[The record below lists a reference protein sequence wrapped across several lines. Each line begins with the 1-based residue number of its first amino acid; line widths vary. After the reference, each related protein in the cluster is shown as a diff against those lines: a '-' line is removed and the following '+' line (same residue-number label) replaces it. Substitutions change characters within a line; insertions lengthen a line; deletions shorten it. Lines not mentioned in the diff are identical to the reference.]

1 MPPSSDY
8 TDMQHQQFHDPY
20 SPSEL
25 QLVNSAESYPSP
37 SHISPSSAA
46 DDLPPPKK
54 PGRGR
59 RRDDSLPYNRARDV
73 QRAFRARR
81 AAHLSDLEQ
90 RVQVLE
96 EENANL
102 REALRLPPSDR
113 PPIGTGPTGRGRL
126 LKGNTRESQSSSG
139 TVPDHES
146 PPIAASTSTSTSEPS
161 PPPSPSVPVSANGN
175 WMAIDSY
182 PRTTGPP
189 TSRMD
194 GLTAPA
200 SEREF
205 VLRPFEASSHSR
217 EPFHDSPV
225 ALGRGTIPP
234 TLRTQGETFDSRSS
248 TEHIGQAPSFHMQD
262 TRAMAMARP
271 DRPSD
276 SPMAPLPSVHRAASS
291 EGLLY
296 GTKTHSQP
304 SQSGFPQLHGAP
316 DYENLYIKREQPDPF
331 AAAASATSEAGGYVH
346 RRAHAETSWPGER
359 HQAYPATA
367 QPSSYPPGHAAIPRS
382 DPHFERWSNSAWP
395 APSRPDAVPYQSSL
409 SQFASQLEKK
419 VRAEAGEHDPAWEAA
434 QLGNVGTL
442 VWRVEKFSIKPW
454 PKQRYGEFF
463 SGDSYIVLHTY
474 KKDPN
479 SDTLSYDLHFWLG
492 DDTTLDEA
500 GTAAYK
506 TAELDDVLHGT
517 PVQYREV
524 MGHESTRFRSH
535 FKRFVVLNGGVSTGF
550 HHVEEPP
557 IDETPRLYRVHAET
571 APSAGASP
579 VKSPILVRQVN
590 LKLPNPIESGDV
602 YILDK
607 GSEVWQLNTVG
618 SVGREKFKAAEFS
631 KSLADHPDRKGRC
644 ELQVF
649 DQGSA
654 GASKFFAALG
664 LEPLSSTA
672 QPSEGVAASPHQP
685 PKLYRLS
692 DASGAVLALAPVKPL
707 NGTSPSKQDLSP
719 ADLFFLDCTSFQIPV
734 LYVWIGSQSSSGER
748 RLGLQY
754 AQRFLQE
761 NSLPVKAPVVRE
773 TEGQETGDFMKAL
786 QYEPA

>member
-8 TDMQHQQFHDPY
+8 TGMQQQQFHDQY
-20 SPSEL
+20 SPTELHLVTSECYSS
-25 QLVNSAESYPSP
+25 SAR
-37 SHISPSSAA
+37 ISPASTSG
-46 DDLPPPKK
+46 DLPPPKK

-81 AAHLSDLEQ
+81 AAHLSNLEQ
-90 RVQVLE
+90 RVQDLE
-96 EENANL
+96 EENAHL

-126 LKGNTRESQSSSG
+126 LKPTAGESQSSSG

-161 PPPSPSVPVSANGN
+161 PPPSPSVPVSVNGN

-182 PRTTGPP
+182 SRPNVPP

-194 GLTAPA
+194 GLTASA

-205 VLRPFEASSHSR
+205 VIRPYEASSHSR

-225 ALGRGTIPP
+225 SLGRGTIPP

-248 TEHIGQAPSFHMQD
+248 TEHIGQAPSYHMQD
-262 TRAMAMARP
+262 TRSMAVARQ

-296 GTKTHSQP
+296 GTKTHPQP
-304 SQSGFPQLHGAP
+304 SQSGFPLHGAP
-316 DYENLYIKREQPDPF
+316 DYDSLYIKREQADPLF
-331 AAAASATSEAGGYVH
+331 AGSASMAAASGTSEAGGYVH
-346 RRAHAETSWPGER
+346 RRAHAETGWTER

-367 QPSSYPPGHAAIPRS
+367 QLAQPSSSYPPGHAAIPRS
-382 DPHFERWSNSAWP
+382 DPHYERWSTSSTWS
-395 APSRPDAVPYQSSL
+395 APSRPDA
-409 SQFASQLEKK
+409 LEKK

-442 VWRVEKFSIKPW
+442 VWRVEKFAIKPW

-463 SGDSYIVLHTY
+463 SGDSYIVLQVSIEIITMIAQAFAPHHALTPATY

-535 FKRFVVLNGGVSTGF
+535 FKRFVVLKGGVSTGF

-557 IDETPRLYRVHAET
+557 IDETPRLYRIHAET

-579 VKSPILVRQVN
+579 AKSPILVRQVD
-590 LKLPNPIESGDV
+590 LKQPNPIESGDV

-607 GSEVWQLNTVG
+607 GSEVWQLNTMG
-618 SVGREKFKAAEFS
+618 SPG
-631 KSLADHPDRKGRC
+631 
-644 ELQVF
+644 EL
-649 DQGSA
+649 
-654 GASKFFAALG
+654 
-664 LEPLSSTA
+664 
-672 QPSEGVAASPHQP
+672 VAASPHQP

-692 DASGAVLALAPVKPL
+692 DASGAVLALTPVKPL

-719 ADLFFLDCTSFQIPV
+719 ADLFFLDCTSFKSRV

-748 RLGLQY
+748 RMGLQY

-761 NSLPVKAPVVRE
+761 NSLPVKAPIARE
-773 TEGQETGDFMKAL
+773 AEGQETDDFIKAL
-786 QYEPA
+786 EYQPA